1 MERILCT
8 RECICLPVA
17 IVHGVRSRTTV
28 SIVAVHHFGSHAAME
43 HQRSHSRLLC
53 SGGTGG
59 VRIEHVCPVVRCAAE
74 VCRLYTIAF
83 RLGAGFAVRVKR
95 LIRVTAHS
103 LHRPLPIVH
112 HLCHS
117 CSHTSGVSLVRSCTR
132 AEIVVGRILIPLGGN
147 QRSDHCVTFSL
158 AHTAAES
165 IPLLGCLLGSDNAF
179 VLNLTYKL
187 VVLAQPTLYI
197 HGHVFGLF
205 LAGLRICQNRSKR
218 VIACDD
224 YPAFSVGV
232 FVDIEHIFLCSSLA
246 HHFLLRCSF
255 SGSRG
260 GSHVHKVVCDECCVI
275 RRDSLCE

>member
-8 RECICLPVA
+8 RECICLPIA

-53 SGGTGG
+53 CGGTGCIF
-59 VRIEHVCPVVRCAAE
+59 VEHVCPVVRCAAE
-74 VCRLYTIAF
+74 VCRLYSVALRFGTGIT
-83 RLGAGFAVRVKR
+83 VRIKR
-95 LIRVTAHS
+95 LVGVAAST
-103 LHRPLPIVH
+103 LYRPLPIVH
-112 HLCHS
+112 HLCHG
-117 CSHTSGVSLVRSCTR
+117 CCHATGVSLVRSCTR

-165 IPLLGCLLGSDNAF
+165 FPLLGCLLGSDNAF

-187 VVLAQPTLYI
+187 VVLAQPTLDI
-197 HGHVFGLF
+197 HGHVFGAER
-205 LAGLRICQNRSKR
+205 AGLRICQNRSKR
-218 VIACDD
+218 IIACDNH
-224 YPAFSVGV
+224 PTFAVSVL
-232 FVDIEHIFLCSSLA
+232 VDIEHIFLCSSLA